1 MKSTQKVICCAFLL
15 MAALFSRGIAA
26 GESFNSKIEQA
37 NHHYQQQEYDAA
49 ASKFLSAEVDRPD
62 NPALA
67 YNLAN
72 SAYKAENYEEAI
84 EAYSR
89 AESVA
94 DDPELK
100 QKALY
105 NTGNALY
112 RMGKPEEAIASYK
125 KALEIDPG
133 DMDAK
138 FNIEYIRDQLK
149 KQKQKQ
155 DQDKKEQTSRNEKH
169 KGESSGKDKKENKE
183 DKQQENEKDGDKE
196 TEQEP
201 TTKQARQKDDRE
213 LENDS
218 STPPPAGQEPN
229 GKRQD
234 GGGQPSQDIK
244 DSDTLSEED
253 AERWL
258 SSLSEDHKKFFKRQ
272 NQGKMK
278 DLFNYK
284 GNDW

>member
-1 MKSTQKVICCAFLL
+1 MKSTQKVICFAFLL

-37 NHHYQQQEYDAA
+37 NHHYQQQEYSAA

-155 DQDKKEQTSRNEKH
+155 DRDKKEQTSRNEKH
-169 KGESSGKDKKENKE
+169 KGESSGKDEKENKE

-201 TTKQARQKDDRE
+201 TTKQAQQKDDRE
-213 LENDS
+213 REHDS

>member
-1 MKSTQKVICCAFLL
+1 

-37 NHHYQQQEYDAA
+37 NHHYQQQEYSAA

-72 SAYKAENYEEAI
+72 SAYKAENFEEAI

-155 DQDKKEQTSRNEKH
+155 DRDKKEQTSRNEKH
-169 KGESSGKDKKENKE
+169 KGESSGKDEKENNKE
-183 DKQQENEKDGDKE
+183 DKQQENEKDADKE

-201 TTKQARQKDDRE
+201 TTKQAQQKDDRE
-213 LENDS
+213 REHDS

>member
-1 MKSTQKVICCAFLL
+1 MKSRQKIICCAV
-15 MAALFSRGIAA
+15 LFIAVLFFHGAAA

-37 NHHYQQQEYDAA
+37 NQHYQQQEYSAA
-49 ASKFLSAEVDRPD
+49 AGKFLSAEVDRPD

-72 SAYKAENYEEAI
+72 SNYKAENYEEAI

-89 AESVA
+89 AEAAS
-94 DDPELK
+94 DDPKIK
-100 QKALY
+100 QKAFY

-112 RMGKPEEAIASYK
+112 RIGKPEEAIAAYK
-125 KALEIDPG
+125 KALEIDSG

-155 DQDKKEQTSRNEKH
+155 NQNKREQTSRDEKH
-169 KGESSGKDKKENKE
+169 KGESSGKDEKNNNKE
-183 DKQQENEKDGDKE
+183 DQKKENEKDGDKE

-201 TTKQARQKDDRE
+201 TTKQAQQKNEGERE
-213 LENDS
+213 KDS
-218 STPPPAGQEPN
+218 PPPRNQEPD
-229 GKRQD
+229 GKPRAGD
-234 GGGQPSQDIK
+234 GQPRDMK
-244 DSDTLSEED
+244 DSDALSEEE

-258 SSLSEDHKKFFKRQ
+258 SSLSEDNKKFLKRQ

-278 DLFNYK
+278 DIFNYK